1 MWKFETSM
9 HWSGGQEGTASCP
22 GKSDL
27 RITPP
32 PEFGGTPGQ
41 WTPEDQLVSAIEAC
55 LLMTTLS
62 VLSRQKIQLAGYA
75 SRATGVMEKTA
86 DGLRFTGVDISI
98 DLQVSDPALV
108 EKAERAVN
116 VAEKY
121 CPISNA
127 VKFPVK
133 VQATVQVKA

>member
-9 HWSGGQEGTASCP
+9 KWNGGQEGTASCA
-22 GKSDL
+22 GKPDL

-41 WTPEDQLVSAIEAC
+41 WTPEDQLVSAIESC

-62 VLSRQKIQLAGYA
+62 VLGRQKIQLTGYN
-75 SRATGVMEKTA
+75 SRASGTLEKTPE
-86 DGLRFTGVDISI
+86 GLRFTGVEIAI
-98 DLQVSDPALV
+98 DLQVADPTLV
-108 EKAERAVN
+108 EKAERAVA

-133 VQATVQVKA
+133 VLAKAS